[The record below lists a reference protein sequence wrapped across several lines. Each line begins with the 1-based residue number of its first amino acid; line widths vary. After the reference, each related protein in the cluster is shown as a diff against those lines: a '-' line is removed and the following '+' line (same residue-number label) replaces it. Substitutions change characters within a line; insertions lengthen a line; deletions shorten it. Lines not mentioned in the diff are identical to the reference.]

1 MDLNKELEE
10 FNSTLREI
18 EVQKARLKI
27 SILLMPFIIGIFL
40 FLITRDRIKTLTVLR
55 DKTLQDLEHQV
66 AEGVR
71 EAELL
76 LAQIKDC
83 NTDLSF
89 FKRSDH
95 EKYFSGYLYAYEPI
109 RERSD
114 LFPDAFNL
122 RVDECLSRIEEIGR
136 QIRVLNAQFV
146 ERLLQDSEHR
156 IDRIILETGS
166 LLAQIKTRDT
176 YLTYVML
183 TEYEGILSEHLQ
195 TCDRILTWD
204 DLVPDTFVRKVEATR
219 LRVLKVQRYIQ
230 EFNNHFVERR
240 MQEYDYLFKKAP
252 YPLDRDQR
260 RAVIIDDKHNL
271 IAAGAGSGKT
281 EVLITRIAYLIDR
294 KPDTV
299 HPDRILALA
308 YQNKAAR
315 EMRDRLYERFGRE
328 VKIKTFHSLG
338 KEIVEKACLD
348 ANRAVPRLQF
358 SGDNPEHGY
367 RQFIA
372 TLYVKGVESEDF
384 QRLILNYMEHH
395 RDSGILH
402 KETDFK
408 EKKDFYEYMR
418 GLSYTALNGV
428 VVKSGAE
435 RSILNF
441 LLTHTINGEEISV
454 EYEKPAEW
462 MQYANESGGISIPKP
477 DFYLPQYKLYI
488 EHWAVD
494 ENGRVPDWFEGENPS
509 AAYQRGMRL
518 KKERFASQEEYG
530 LVETCH
536 WEFRNTPVGEVLS
549 KKLLH
554 ALYDRNPDISF
565 EITPL
570 PYHKI
575 YEKVWKE
582 CRDSIDSLRGQIAS
596 FITIAKTYDLTP
608 DKIERRLQDEP
619 WSSRQLAFSRVALKI
634 YRDYEQHLRSNDLI
648 DFSDMIN
655 LAVRALRDNDSLY
668 SDTFDHIL
676 VDEYQDI
683 SAQRYELIR
692 ALMDKNPSCKLFCVG
707 DDWQSIM
714 GFAGSNMDYF
724 VRFSDYFAHPQR
736 TDLTIN
742 YRSCASIVETGAVII
757 RHNGDVQLKKETV
770 AFDQSETVAVWV
782 IAMREQN
789 AYRYYHQVAHHC
801 VDYVES
807 LLKDGYLPDDIMILS
822 RILNRPL
829 LRDEILRYA
838 RSKDVPIST
847 ETQKFNS
854 VSFMSVHRSKGLQAR
869 VVIVLGVDEG
879 LYGFPCELQNPD
891 IYDPAVNG
899 RRKDR
904 EEEER
909 RLFYV
914 AVTRGKEAV
923 VLYTQESSMSKFI
936 GEISEHVQ
944 MVKLRPS

>member
-1 MDLNKELEE
+1 MDLNTELEE
-10 FNSTLREI
+10 FNSILREI
-18 EVQKARLKI
+18 EVQHARLKI
-27 SILLMPFIIGIFL
+27 SVLLIPFIIGIFL
-40 FLITRDRIKTLTVLR
+40 YLITRNRIKTLTVLR
-55 DKTLQDLEHQV
+55 DETLQDLECRV
-66 AEGVR
+66 TESIR
-71 EAELL
+71 EAESL
-76 LAQIKDC
+76 LAQMKGCDT
-83 NTDLSF
+83 NLPY
-89 FKRSDH
+89 FKRSDY
-95 EKYFSGYLYAYEPI
+95 EKYLSGYLCAYEPI

-122 RVDECLSRIEEIGR
+122 RVNECLSRIGEIER
-136 QIRVLNAQFV
+136 QVRVLNAQFV
-146 ERLLQDSEHR
+146 ERLLQDSEYR
-156 IDRIILETGS
+156 VDRIIQEAGS
-166 LLAQIKTRDT
+166 LLAQIKARDT
-176 YLTYVML
+176 YLTYVTL
-183 TEYEGILSEHLQ
+183 SEYEGILSTQLQ
-195 TCDRILTWD
+195 ICDHILTWS
-204 DLVPDTFVRKVEATR
+204 DLFPDTFVRKAEATR
-219 LRVLKVQRYIQ
+219 LRVMDIQKYIR
-230 EFNNHFVERR
+230 EFNTHFIKRR
-240 MQEYDYLFKKAP
+240 LQEYDYLFKKAP
-252 YPLDRDQR
+252 YPLDGNQR
-260 RAVIIDDKHNL
+260 RVVIIDDKHNL
-271 IAAGAGSGKT
+271 IVAGAGSGKT

-294 KPDTV
+294 KPDTI

-462 MQYANESGGISIPKP
+462 MQYVNENGGISIPKP

-509 AAYQRGMRL
+509 ATYQKGMTL

-530 LVETCH
+530 LVETYH
-536 WEFRNTPVGEVLS
+536 WEFRNTSVEEVLS
-549 KKLLH
+549 KKLLQ
-554 ALYDRNPDISF
+554 ALHDRNPGTSF

-570 PYHKI
+570 PYHKV
-575 YEKVWKE
+575 YDKVWKE
-582 CRDSIDSLRGQIAS
+582 CRDSIDSLRGQIAD
-596 FITIAKTYDLTP
+596 FITIAKTYNLTP
-608 DKIERRLQDEP
+608 DEIERRLEDEP
-619 WSSRQLAFSRVALKI
+619 WSSRQLAFARVALKL
-634 YRDYEQHLRSNDLI
+634 YRDYEQYLRSNDLI

-655 LAVRALRDNDSLY
+655 LAVRALHDNDGLY
-668 SDTFDHIL
+668 RDTFDHIL

-714 GFAGSNMDYF
+714 GFAGSNVDYF

-782 IAMREQN
+782 IAAREQN
-789 AYRYYHQVAHHC
+789 AYRYYRQVAHHC

-807 LLKDGYLPDDIMILS
+807 LLRDGYLPGEIMILS
-822 RILNRPL
+822 RILNRPH

-838 RSKDVPIST
+838 RSKGVPIST
-847 ETQKFNS
+847 ETQKRNS
-854 VSFMSVHRSKGLQAR
+854 VPFMSVHKSKGLQAR
-869 VVIVLGVDEG
+869 VVIVLSVDEG

-891 IYDPAVNG
+891 IYDPAVKG

-914 AVTRGKEAV
+914 AVTRGKETV

-936 GEISEHVQ
+936 KEISEHVQ
-944 MVKLRPS
+944 MVKLPPL